1 MKNILT
7 FLIVL
12 IVQNFLFG
20 QTDSLSIIK
29 NGKEKCFK
37 DSIKA
42 VEDSKI
48 QFQYFIYLEPL
59 ASIKFQP
66 YKELERNL
74 AKYKIKFSGD
84 YFGTDIDKGYE
95 TNCYQKHINI
105 ETEKK
110 FGKKFIQKLI
120 RNSVKEYQINNPQK
134 IFTNDSKLYFSN
146 KEIYIYISYQYKK
159 LHEKFFDSFKYPE
172 NFTGEKFGHFSYVT
186 LNIDEKGKIVHFISI
201 TNNLKENENQEISKN
216 FEEQIKSFLQKNIL
230 SPITYFDKP
239 VKGIIKLVFY
249 Y

>member
-1 MKNILT
+1 MKNILV
-7 FLIVL
+7 FFIVL

-84 YFGTDIDKGYE
+84 
-95 TNCYQKHINI
+95 
-105 ETEKK
+105 
-110 FGKKFIQKLI
+110 
-120 RNSVKEYQINNPQK
+120 KEC
-134 IFTNDSKLYFSN
+134 
-146 KEIYIYISYQYKK
+146 
-159 LHEKFFDSFKYPE
+159 FD
-172 NFTGEKFGHFSYVT
+172 
-186 LNIDEKGKIVHFISI
+186 ISI
-201 TNNLKENENQEISKN
+201 IDNLLK
-216 FEEQIKSFLQKNIL
+216 IKSDENLNK
-230 SPITYFDKP
+230 
-239 VKGIIKLVFY
+239 
-249 Y
+249 